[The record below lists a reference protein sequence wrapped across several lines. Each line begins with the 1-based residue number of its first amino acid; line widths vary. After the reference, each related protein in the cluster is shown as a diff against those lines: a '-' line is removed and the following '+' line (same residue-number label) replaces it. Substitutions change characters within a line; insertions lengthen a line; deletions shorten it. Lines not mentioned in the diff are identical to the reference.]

1 VAAPR
6 AGRTLK
12 VSVESRLAQGVGF
25 ASAHHGEILQGVF
38 YDDKGKL
45 RRGLVTL
52 GFAERGSHATFYP
65 YAMRTDIVS
74 SPGMLKACRAAS
86 LAMEELATDHS
97 PVIGGHID
105 ISSNVPRGMGMGS
118 STADVTAAIRAIAD
132 FHGVTPSAEKISK
145 IAVRAERACDP
156 IMIDDEAVLFAQR
169 EGVVLETFGHGL
181 PRMIVVGCNAD
192 PGIACIDTL
201 ALTPAM
207 YTGADVEHFSFLRA
221 ELRVAVVNG
230 DVARLGMVATGSALI
245 SQRFLPKPALEFLL
259 DVCRSCGGC
268 GVQVAHSGT
277 VAGVIFDSRDHRVTT
292 SVEHCIR
299 RIEKAGLPLTGVIGH
314 RGAVPD
320 ADPWR
325 SSPPTRL
332 AW

>member
-1 VAAPR
+1 VN
-6 AGRTLK
+6 
-12 VSVESRLAQGVGF
+12 VESRFPQGVGF

-38 YDDKGKL
+38 YDDEGKL

-52 GFAERGSHATFYP
+52 RFAERGSRATFYP
-65 YAMRTDIVS
+65 YAMWTEIVS
-74 SPGMLKACRAAS
+74 SPEMLKARRAAS

-97 PVIGGHID
+97 PAVGGYME
-105 ISSNVPRGMGMGS
+105 ISSDVPRGMGMGS

-145 IAVRAERACDP
+145 IAVRAEWASDP

-169 EGVVLETFGHGL
+169 EGVVLETFGHRL
-181 PRMIVVGCNAD
+181 PDMIVVGCNAD
-192 PGIACIDTL
+192 PGATRIDTL

-207 YTGADVEHFSFLRA
+207 YSASDIEHFSFLRT
-221 ELRVAVVNG
+221 ELRVAVGNG
-230 DVARLGMVATGSALI
+230 DVARLGMVATCSALI
-245 SQRFLPKPALEFLL
+245 SERFLPKPALEFLL
-259 DVCRSCGGC
+259 DVSRSCGGY

-292 SVEHCIR
+292 SVERCMSQ
-299 RIEKAGLPLTGVIGH
+299 IEKAGLALTGVIGN

-320 ADPWR
+320 A
-325 SSPPTRL
+325 SPQRR
-332 AW
+332 

>member
-1 VAAPR
+1 VTETGSFIPPGSPVPGPIANF
-6 AGRTLK
+6 G
-12 VSVESRLAQGVGF
+12 GVGF

-52 GFAERGSHATFYP
+52 RFAERGSRATFYP
-65 YAMRTDIVS
+65 SATWPEIVS
-74 SPGMLKACRAAS
+74 APEMLKASRAAS

-97 PVIGGHID
+97 PVIGGYID

-145 IAVRAERACDP
+145 IAVRAEWASDP

-169 EGVVLETFGHGL
+169 EGVVLETFGHTL
-181 PRMIVVGCNAD
+181 PGMIVVGCNAD
-192 PGIACIDTL
+192 PGAACIDTL
-201 ALTPAM
+201 ALAPAK
-207 YTGADVEHFSFLRA
+207 YSVSDIEHFSFLRA

-230 DVARLGMVATGSALI
+230 DVARLGMVATCSALI
-245 SQRFLPKPALEFLL
+245 SERFLPKPALEFLL
-259 DVCRSCGGC
+259 DVSRSCGGC

-277 VAGVIFDSRDHRVTT
+277 VAGVIFDSRDHCVRT
-292 SVEHCIR
+292 SVERCIR
-299 RIEKAGLPLTGVIGH
+299 QIEKAGLTLTGVIGH
-314 RGAVPD
+314 HGAVSD
-320 ADPWR
+320 VDPQR
-325 SSPPTRL
+325 R
-332 AW
+332 

>member
-1 VAAPR
+1 MAAPR
-6 AGRTLK
+6 GEWTGK
-12 VSVESRLAQGVGF
+12 VSVESRLTQGVGF

-52 GFAERGSHATFYP
+52 RFVELGSRATFYP
-65 YAMRTDIVS
+65 YSMWTEIVS
-74 SPGMLKACRAAS
+74 PPGMLKARRAAS

-97 PVIGGHID
+97 PVIGGYMD

-132 FHGVTPSAEKISK
+132 FHGVTPSADKISK
-145 IAVRAERACDP
+145 IAVRAEWASDP

-169 EGVVLETFGHGL
+169 EGVVLETFGHRL
-181 PRMIVVGCNAD
+181 PGMIVVGCNAD
-192 PGIACIDTL
+192 PGVACIDTL

-207 YTGADVEHFSFLRA
+207 YNVSDIEHFSFLRA

-230 DVARLGMVATGSALI
+230 DVARLGMVATCSALI

-277 VAGVIFDSRDHRVTT
+277 VAGVIFDSRDHRVAA
-292 SVEHCIR
+292 SVERCIR
-299 RIEKAGLPLTGVIGH
+299 QIEKAGLPLTGVIGH

-320 ADPWR
+320 ASLQR
-325 SSPPTRL
+325 R
-332 AW
+332 

>member
-1 VAAPR
+1 VN
-6 AGRTLK
+6 
-12 VSVESRLAQGVGF
+12 VESRFPRGVGF

-38 YDDKGKL
+38 YDDEGKL

-52 GFAERGSHATFYP
+52 RFAERGSRATFYP
-65 YAMRTDIVS
+65 YAMWTEIVS
-74 SPGMLKACRAAS
+74 SPEMLKARRAAS

-97 PVIGGHID
+97 PAVGGYME
-105 ISSNVPRGMGMGS
+105 ISSDVPRGMGMGS

-145 IAVRAERACDP
+145 IAVRAEWASDP

-169 EGVVLETFGHGL
+169 EGVVLETFGHRL
-181 PRMIVVGCNAD
+181 PDMIVVGCNAD
-192 PGIACIDTL
+192 PGATRIDTL

-207 YTGADVEHFSFLRA
+207 YSASDIEHFSFLRT
-221 ELRVAVVNG
+221 ELRVAVGNG
-230 DVARLGMVATGSALI
+230 DVARLGMVATCSALI
-245 SQRFLPKPALEFLL
+245 SERFLPKPALEFLL
-259 DVCRSCGGC
+259 DVSRSCGGY

-292 SVEHCIR
+292 SVERCMSQ
-299 RIEKAGLPLTGVIGH
+299 IEKAGLALTGVIGN

-320 ADPWR
+320 A
-325 SSPPTRL
+325 SPQRR
-332 AW
+332 